1 MLYSEA
7 VSVMNGEKTID
18 DYLKQDESQNV
29 QPQESETEV
38 GNDSIAGEN
47 KDSEPP
53 ENKDENV
60 VEEPDEGLEKADK
73 KDKPRK
79 SYSALEKQQ
88 HAFAT
93 QKRKRKEAEALLKQR
108 DDEIQK
114 LKEELEKYKGLTLED
129 FGNDQQKYTDY
140 QIDQRLGNEKV
151 KNMTDSLEQERR
163 QMAMEEAAEL
173 ADIRLQQCYPDEAE
187 REKYQGLIQK
197 AETDFASMHP
207 EIGYA
212 KFSDFLLSEKDR
224 SVLTYLQDS
233 DMAPKLI
240 RHFIHKP
247 EAALRIMA
255 MRNPNMKFIEL
266 KQLENRMIQHE
277 RIMASKAKAVPP
289 QPKVLPDTGKALN
302 NNIIDS
308 GPDWSRPWS
317 KQDAVN
323 WIKNHQH

>member
-1 MLYSEA
+1 MNYEEA
-7 VSVMNGEKTID
+7 VAISNGEKTID
-18 DYLKQDESQNV
+18 DYFKKDEPQND
-29 QPQESETEV
+29 QKEESKTEV
-38 GNDSIAGEN
+38 VNDVTAGEEKN
-47 KDSEPP
+47 SEPS

-60 VEEPDEGLEKADK
+60 VEEPNEGLEKADK
-73 KDKPRK
+73 KDKPQKK
-79 SYSALEKQQ
+79 SFSTLEKQQ

-108 DDEIQK
+108 DEEIQK
-114 LKEELEKYKGLTLED
+114 LKDELEKYKGLTLED

-140 QIDQRLGNEKV
+140 QIDQRMGNEKV
-151 KNMTDSLEQERR
+151 KNMTESIEQTRR

-224 SVLTYLQDS
+224 SVLQYLQDS

-247 EAALRIMA
+247 EAALRIMT

-266 KQLENRMIQHE
+266 KQLENRMLQHE
-277 RIMASKAKAVPP
+277 RIMAGKAKANPE
-289 QPKVLPDTGKALN
+289 PKVLPDTGKVLN
-302 NNIIDS
+302 NNVIES
-308 GPDWSRPWS
+308 GPDWNRPWS
-317 KQDAVN
+317 KQDAIN
-323 WIKNHQH
+323 WIKSHK